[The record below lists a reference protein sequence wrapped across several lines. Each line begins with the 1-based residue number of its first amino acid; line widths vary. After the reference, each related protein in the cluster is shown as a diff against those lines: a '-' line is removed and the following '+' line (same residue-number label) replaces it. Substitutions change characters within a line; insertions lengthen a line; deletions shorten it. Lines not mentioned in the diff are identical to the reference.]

1 MPPPFVFLKRMPAA
15 RYVPLAAAFTALWLT
30 VVGLH
35 AQRSDAFPESRHHPA
50 IRYSDTK
57 PSDVAAGVNATL
69 ERGERSLTFEP
80 GGRGY
85 LTSVLDA
92 FGISPTSQAL
102 VYSQTSLQASYIS
115 AANPRAV
122 YFNDDIAVAW
132 VRGAPLLEVAAQD
145 PRLGTVFYQLGQT
158 EGPTPRFNRSETC
171 LSCHLSWD
179 TRAVPGVFVMSTFPR
194 TSDRDYAN
202 GGITDHREPLS
213 RRWGGWYVTGA
224 KVPRRHMGNTPL
236 IGPHAVG
243 PEQMAPPPVFATMAD
258 ATAVR
263 AIGDYLTPHSDIAAL
278 LVLEHQMHA
287 MNLMTRAAWEHRL
300 VTPAAQADAL
310 VEINREPVLTP
321 RVHEAVDELADYLL
335 FVDEVPLGTVQGASG
350 FTEWFSAQ
358 GPKDPSGRS
367 LRELQLTDRLMR
379 YPLSYTIYSKA
390 FGSLPPAVRQA
401 TYWRLWTVLSAPKP
415 ESKYAH
421 LTAVDRRAILE
432 ILRATKADL
441 PGLFTTAALAR

>member
-1 MPPPFVFLKRMPAA
+1 MKGGGAEASALRVSARMNAA
-15 RYVPLAAAFTALWLT
+15 RYLPLVAAFAALWLT
-30 VVGLH
+30 VVGLY

-50 IRYSDTK
+50 MRYGATQ
-57 PSDVAAGVNATL
+57 PADVAAGVNARL
-69 ERGERSLTFEP
+69 ERGELALTFEP

-85 LTSVLDA
+85 LKSVLDA

-122 YFNDDIAVAW
+122 YFNDDISVAW

-158 EGPTPRFNRSETC
+158 DGPTPRFNRSETC

-194 TSDRDYAN
+194 KSDRDYAS
-202 GGITDHREPLS
+202 GGLTDHREPLS

-224 KVPRRHMGNTPL
+224 KVPRRHMGNTAL

-243 PEQMAPPPVFATMAD
+243 PEQMAPPPVFATLAD
-258 ATAVR
+258 APALR
-263 AIGDYLTPHSDIAAL
+263 GIGDYLTPHSDIAAL

-300 VTPAAQADAL
+300 VTPAALADAL
-310 VEINREPVLTP
+310 VDVNHEPVLTA
-321 RVHEAVDELADYLL
+321 RVREAVDELADYLL

-358 GPKDPSGRS
+358 GPKDASGRS
-367 LRELQLTDRLMR
+367 LRELRLEDRLMK

-390 FGSLPPAVRQA
+390 FASLPPAVRQA
-401 TYWRLWTVLSAPKP
+401 TYRRLETVLSAAKP
-415 ESKYAH
+415 EPKYTH
-421 LTAVDRRAILE
+421 LTAVDRRAVLDL
-432 ILRATKADL
+432 LRATKDDL
-441 PGLFTTAALAR
+441 PGVF